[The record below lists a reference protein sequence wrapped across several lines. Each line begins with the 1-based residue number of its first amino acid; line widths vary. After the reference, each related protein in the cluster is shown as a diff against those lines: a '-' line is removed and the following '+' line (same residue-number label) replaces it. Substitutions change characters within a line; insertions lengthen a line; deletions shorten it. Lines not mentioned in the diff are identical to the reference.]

1 MAFSDFSTILG
12 RQFLIGFMAPALAA
26 LFLLSQLLSDSW
38 LPHEYHTATSATQVV
53 IVGAL
58 AVFLALLLSGMQYP
72 LLRLLEGYPFARLK
86 NVRLIGRV
94 YKWRLSHWQEE
105 FDSLTKA
112 LEKPPGPERTRAA
125 QRLHR
130 SLPAN
135 RKSVLPTEF
144 GNVVRSFE
152 THPRNRY
159 FIDGVTIWPRIQM
172 LLSEQERQQF
182 EDATTDVMFFVNSQ
196 VLVVPTGSLLAI
208 NAAVGAL
215 TVVSAVVRCGVILL
229 ATAVVCAL
237 AWRASIGAARRWGSP
252 VRAAFDLHRLELYDR
267 LGVKAP
273 TTIEEDGEVGR
284 AVSRLLLYAEPIPKD
299 CRKPVTTEED
309 DDARRPG

>member
-1 MAFSDFSTILG
+1 
-12 RQFLIGFMAPALAA
+12 
-26 LFLLSQLLSDSW
+26 LSDSW
-38 LPHEYHTATSATQVV
+38 LPHGYRTATSATQVV

-58 AVFLALLLSGMQYP
+58 AVFLALLLSGLEYP

-86 NVRLIGRV
+86 NVRLLGRV
-94 YKWRLSHWQEE
+94 YKWRLRHWQEE
-105 FDSLTKA
+105 FDSLTEA
-112 LEKPPGPERTRAA
+112 LKKPAGPDRTRAV

-130 SLPAN
+130 SFPAK
-135 RKSVLPTEF
+135 RESVLPTEF

-172 LLSEQERQQF
+172 LLSEQEKQQF

-196 VLVVPTGSLLAI
+196 VLVVPTGSLLAV
-208 NAAVGAL
+208 NAAAEL
-215 TVVSAVVRCGVILL
+215 PTFVSAVVRCGVILL
-229 ATAVVCAL
+229 ATAIVGAL

-252 VRAAFDLHRLELYDR
+252 VRAALDLHRLELYDR
-267 LGVKAP
+267 LGVKTR

-299 CRKPVTTEED
+299 CRKPVITEEN
-309 DDARRPG
+309 DDA